1 MKGENYADIENDS
14 KINKSNNNMIIQYI
28 FLKQIPPKNKFIRI
42 TNYENI
48 IESLMQCNIIVF
60 PSYNNCYNFLNL
72 TKIIQGIE
80 YQTNIYGDIIL
91 SINNSNQNK
100 TDDNNNS
107 DSFKN
112 GRNIILKIENILPD
126 YQLIKNAY
134 NETLENEKIVEIRE
148 KIKDLTN
155 NKAFIFLS
163 IDDIQY
169 LSFIKIKLLAFKF
182 FIENTLDEKH
192 KIIFIQVITG
202 ASRNKNNIGSNIN
215 INEEKIG
222 KEENENKNKVTI
234 EEINSIAHEMND
246 SNDKIIEIIQKD
258 INIYEKIFLLN
269 NADCFIKTS
278 DSINSPLSI
287 YEFIMVKIIGFK
299 SNSEK
304 NIENKNIIKINNK
317 YKVNKINEKKMD
329 LPIIEYIIS
338 NQIKEIPGIS
348 KYIYVNPF
356 EIKNISTGLTRAY
369 RNLINSHKNNIYLN
383 INEDHSKE
391 NDFNFIKKFFYTNK
405 PLYYK
410 LNNNNLQNPSTKINI
425 INDNKNEIK
434 LNKIDINNVI
444 KDYTNS
450 IIKTTENQNNNNN
463 NNNNNNSNKTI
474 NNKVISINLDFFL
487 SKYSSKKEDSSK
499 NQKLYEL
506 FSHLISIT
514 SNNINNKIILFSSKD
529 QFELDNIIENYIEK
543 NNQKFKDIGHNEL
556 KNLIV
561 GSSDGYSFKKISNYF
576 EEEKNKWTKIFV
588 DTEELKYSER
598 DIVNNIAS
606 YKQNCNNIKIINKSN
621 KIFVYNDDC
630 NKEQL
635 DIYMNNF
642 KNEIDNNENLKHILV
657 VNKISNGYCIVNTLN
672 YKALFISRL
681 LKEIISK
688 ERIPKFIL
696 HLGFNQS
703 DKILYKYL
711 DEKKST
717 IEKYCNTDIYIYCIN
732 LICGEESKD
741 KNNEQ
746 NNMEENYKNLFDE
759 DNYDEIIS
767 LFKGF
772 INSEINEQK

>member
-1 MKGENYADIENDS
+1 M
-14 KINKSNNNMIIQYI
+14 
-28 FLKQIPPKNKFIRI
+28 
-42 TNYENI
+42 
-48 IESLMQCNIIVF
+48 
-60 PSYNNCYNFLNL
+60 
-72 TKIIQGIE
+72 
-80 YQTNIYGDIIL
+80 
-91 SINNSNQNK
+91 
-100 TDDNNNS
+100 
-107 DSFKN
+107 
-112 GRNIILKIENILPD
+112 
-126 YQLIKNAY
+126 
-134 NETLENEKIVEIRE
+134 
-148 KIKDLTN
+148 
-155 NKAFIFLS
+155 
-163 IDDIQY
+163 
-169 LSFIKIKLLAFKF
+169 
-182 FIENTLDEKH
+182 
-192 KIIFIQVITG
+192 
-202 ASRNKNNIGSNIN
+202 
-215 INEEKIG
+215 
-222 KEENENKNKVTI
+222 
-234 EEINSIAHEMND
+234 
-246 SNDKIIEIIQKD
+246 
-258 INIYEKIFLLN
+258 
-269 NADCFIKTS
+269 
-278 DSINSPLSI
+278 
-287 YEFIMVKIIGFK
+287 
-299 SNSEK
+299 
-304 NIENKNIIKINNK
+304 
-317 YKVNKINEKKMD
+317 
-329 LPIIEYIIS
+329 
-338 NQIKEIPGIS
+338 
-348 KYIYVNPF
+348 
-356 EIKNISTGLTRAY
+356 
-369 RNLINSHKNNIYLN
+369 
-383 INEDHSKE
+383 
-391 NDFNFIKKFFYTNK
+391 
-405 PLYYK
+405 
-410 LNNNNLQNPSTKINI
+410 
-425 INDNKNEIK
+425 
-434 LNKIDINNVI
+434 
-444 KDYTNS
+444 
-450 IIKTTENQNNNNN
+450 
-463 NNNNNNSNKTI
+463 
-474 NNKVISINLDFFL
+474 

-681 LKEIISK
+681 IKEIISK

-741 KNNEQ
+741 KKNEQ
-746 NNMEENYKNLFDE
+746 NNLEENYKNLFYE